1 MQHGPE
7 PELIESPLGRTI
19 EQNGIR
25 LTINIVR
32 IATHPGWSLEVVNE
46 NGTSIVWDDP
56 FPTDRAADAA
66 FCKALAEE
74 GPEAFLDDR

>member
-1 MQHGPE
+1 MRQGPY

-19 EQNGIR
+19 EQDGIC

-32 IATHPGWSLEVVNE
+32 IATEPGWSLEVVNE
-46 NGTSIVWDDP
+46 RGTSIVWDDP

-66 FCKALAEE
+66 FRAALAEE
-74 GPEAFLDDR
+74 GPKAFFDDN